1 MSHAD
6 LTADE
11 QAVLSVGGFTHRTLF
26 LVVCKILRWQ
36 VVVVV
41 VVAAVV
47 KAEAAVAEDW
57 ASPIPLQNVE
67 AEGVGAEEYSIHIQK
82 ALCPP

>member
-1 MSHAD
+1 M
-6 LTADE
+6 
-11 QAVLSVGGFTHRTLF
+11 
-26 LVVCKILRWQ
+26 
-36 VVVVV
+36 V

-47 KAEAAVAEDW
+47 NAEAAVAEDW